1 MLQVFDEWPP
11 DPWEQWSVDE
21 LDQIVDV
28 QLDILKRVS
37 PPLFAKTLPL
47 FHGRD
52 RPPAPAE
59 TGSIDGRVMC
69 GLGQTNWA

>member
-1 MLQVFDEWPP
+1 M
-11 DPWEQWSVDE
+11 S
-21 LDQIVDV
+21 
-28 QLDILKRVS
+28 S

-52 RPPAPAE
+52 HPPAPAE

-69 GLGQTNWA
+69 GLGHANRS

>member
-1 MLQVFDEWPP
+1 M
-11 DPWEQWSVDE
+11 S
-21 LDQIVDV
+21 
-28 QLDILKRVS
+28 S

-52 RPPAPAE
+52 HPSAPAE

-69 GLGQTNWA
+69 GLGHANRA